1 MSPLALQFEQTG
13 KQDTGY
19 VAWKVKVEILH
30 DLKMKF
36 IELQL

>member
-19 VAWKVKVEILH
+19 VAWKVKMEILH
-30 DLKMKF
+30 DLKF